1 MGVGLVTA
9 TEKGGEAQ
17 MWDKAPGAL
26 SAESEVEEG
35 REEGGVR
42 SRTLARQASSAG
54 FQAQK
59 GADFIFPD
67 SLFPP
72 QQGKQ
77 GFQDPPILFFTLIPT
92 KSPKS
97 SPSEQDCSAQTR
109 YRLT

>member
-59 GADFIFPD
+59 GAGSGRFHFSRQ
-67 SLFPP
+67 SLPSTARKAGIP
-72 QQGKQ
+72 R
-77 GFQDPPILFFTLIPT
+77 PSHTLLYPHPYQIP
-92 KSPKS
+92 
-97 SPSEQDCSAQTR
+97 
-109 YRLT
+109 